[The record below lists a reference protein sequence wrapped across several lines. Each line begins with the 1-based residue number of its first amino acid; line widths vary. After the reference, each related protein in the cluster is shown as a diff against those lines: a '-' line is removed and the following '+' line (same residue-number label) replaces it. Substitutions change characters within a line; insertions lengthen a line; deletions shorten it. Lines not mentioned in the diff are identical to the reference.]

1 MHLTT
6 TVLAVDLPPEV
17 SQPFATLGGYFLT
30 LLNFFALCHLVFL
43 GASIAYEK
51 VKDRPMADIGSGEW
65 ATKIIFGVWIS
76 AVAGDIAVVALS

>member
-6 TVLAVDLPPEV
+6 AVWAADLPSEV
-17 SQPFATLGGYFLT
+17 TQPFATVGGYFLT
-30 LLNFFALCHLVFL
+30 LLNFFAACHLIFL

-65 ATKIIFGVWIS
+65 ATKIIFGVWI
-76 AVAGDIAVVALS
+76 ATIAGDIAAVALS

>member
-6 TVLAVDLPPEV
+6 TVWAADLPPEV
-17 SQPFATLGGYFLT
+17 SQPFITLGGYFLT
-30 LLNFFALCHLVFL
+30 LLNFFALCHLIFL

-65 ATKIIFGVWIS
+65 ATKIIVGVWIS
-76 AVAGDIAVVALS
+76 VVAGDIAAVALS